1 MILQTCQKNL
11 LAPVGSGS
19 ICFDTGPN
27 KKLSEQIKHIQT
39 ATDSTGRFR
48 HNASDTETHPELF
61 AVKNLNNLKISVILW
76 IFFLLLHQN
85 VLHVGLKALYD
96 HRRYFVG

>member
-1 MILQTCQKNL
+1 MILQTCRKNL

-19 ICFDTGPN
+19 ICFDTGAN
-27 KKLSEQIKHIQT
+27 KKLREQIKHIQT
-39 ATDSTGRFR
+39 ATDSAGGFR

-61 AVKNLNNLKISVILW
+61 AVKYLNNLNLW